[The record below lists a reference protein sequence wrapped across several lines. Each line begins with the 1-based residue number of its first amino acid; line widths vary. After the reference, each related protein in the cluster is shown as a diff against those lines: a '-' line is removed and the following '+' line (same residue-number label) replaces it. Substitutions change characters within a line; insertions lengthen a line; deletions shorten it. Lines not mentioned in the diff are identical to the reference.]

1 MNRRNFFGL
10 APVGIAAVA
19 ALVKGE
25 QTEQLTE
32 IKKAKTITI
41 TGPNGEEYHPLVVE
55 KNEVQYASV
64 ERPKYTGF
72 PTYEQAVNNHLAS
85 MGYPAAF

>member
-1 MNRRNFFGL
+1 MVMNRRNFFGI

-19 ALVKGE
+19 ALARGE
-25 QTEQLTE
+25 QAEQLTE
-32 IKKAKTITI
+32 IKKAKTLTI

-64 ERPKYTGF
+64 EPPKPMVFMTNGQERF
-72 PTYEQAVNNHLAS
+72 RLS
-85 MGYPAAF
+85 

>member
-85 MGYPAAF
+85 IGYPSLT

>member
-10 APVGIAAVA
+10 APVGIFAIT
-19 ALVKGE
+19 ALASGKE
-25 QTEQLTE
+25 EKTTEV
-32 IKKAKTITI
+32 KKAKTITI

-85 MGYPAAF
+85 IGYPAAF

>member
-19 ALVKGE
+19 ALAKGE
-25 QTEQLTE
+25 QAEQLTE

-41 TGPNGEEYHPLVVE
+41 TGPNGEQYHPLVVE
-55 KNEVQYASV
+55 KDEVQYASV
-64 ERPKYTGF
+64 EPPKPISFYTGGVERMRLTADGMVRF
-72 PTYEQAVNNHLAS
+72 S
-85 MGYPAAF
+85 